1 MMMQAF
7 RRLRGE
13 GSLEADL
20 RQMSES
26 YMESPPKEVLARV
39 MQASEY
45 AEERKRIVLYLQA
58 CLADTRWRPI
68 LSGMW
73 LLSELLQRGCQRLF
87 EEMAHGFHFD
97 PLQRLSLLE
106 RFEYGEDPRVQKLIR
121 QKASH
126 LREALLEKLASSA
139 ELTPAEE
146 LRGFSNADVFA
157 EPKPR
162 RQGQAINGVALIG
175 HTADTDDETSDGEF
189 SPHGLQ
195 HAASTVSTESCGD
208 LVVLEDCRSCGTGD
222 AVKPADLG
230 NSDPVVDL
238 LDLA

>member
-1 MMMQAF
+1 MMIQAF

-87 EEMAHGFHFD
+87 EEMAQGFHFD

-121 QKASH
+121 QKASN
-126 LREALLEKLASSA
+126 LREALLEKLASSTDI
-139 ELTPAEE
+139 TPVEE
-146 LRGFSNADVFA
+146 LKGFSNADVLV
-157 EPKPR
+157 KPTQR
-162 RQGQAINGVALIG
+162 RQGPINGVALIG

-222 AVKPADLG
+222 AVKPAGLG
-230 NSDPVVDL
+230 NDLVDL

>member
-20 RQMSES
+20 RQISEGS
-26 YMESPPKEVLARV
+26 VAASPPKEVFARV

-45 AEERKRIVLYLQA
+45 AEERKRIVLHMQA

-68 LSGMW
+68 LSGLS
-73 LLSELLQRGCQRLF
+73 LLSELLQRGCHRLF
-87 EEMAHGFHFD
+87 EEMAQGFHFD

-106 RFEYGEDPRVQKLIR
+106 RFQYGEDPRVQTLIR
-121 QKASH
+121 QKASK
-126 LREALLEKLASSA
+126 LREALLEKLASSTD
-139 ELTPAEE
+139 TPVEE
-146 LRGFSNADVFA
+146 LKGFSNADVLV
-157 EPKPR
+157 PTQR
-162 RQGQAINGVALIG
+162 RQGPINGVALIG

-189 SPHGLQ
+189 SPGLQ
-195 HAASTVSTESCGD
+195 HAASTVSTDSSGEAGD
-208 LVVLEDCRSCGTGD
+208 LLQLEGD
-222 AVKPADLG
+222 AVKTVGPGNTDL
-230 NSDPVVDL
+230 VVDL